1 MVQACVLPI
10 IKDLASL
17 SSGSHLTTVREDVCF
32 ALWGIS
38 TNADSLATAIVVV
51 LNCPLPLIQQSYILL
66 TVSMKLWLSNSV
78 A

>member
-1 MVQACVLPI
+1 MGQACVLPI

-17 SSGSHLTTVREDVCF
+17 SSGSHLTTACEDVCF

-38 TNADSLATAIVVV
+38 TNADSLATAIVGDKLSFASYPGV
-51 LNCPLPLIQQSYILL
+51 LHLVDSSHE
-66 TVSMKLWLSNSV
+66 TVANSI

>member
-1 MVQACVLPI
+1 MVQGRVLPI

-17 SSGSHLTTVREDVCF
+17 SSGSHLTTACEDICF

-38 TNADSLATAIVVV
+38 TNVGSLATAIVGNKLSFASYPGV
-51 LNCPLPLIQQSYILL
+51 LHLVDSIHE
-66 TVSMKLWLSNSV
+66 TVANSV